1 MNSPSFNEFQ
11 SIIEYLS
18 EELTGS
24 QLQEVQ
30 STADGL
36 VLGFYRYQLQTENSP
51 KSVWLVLD
59 LDKVFPFV
67 GLFDHNPWPKIKKT
81 TPVGLF
87 VNSNFKNHHIE
98 KIAVVANYGRVAE
111 FHFKHPDINLKM
123 ELRLIP
129 KQANLVLVADRKIIS
144 WDKVKELSEVHTHL
158 ESEYLD
164 KEQRSV
170 HFIFKQWLNRRSKI
184 KVDSAASEQSKTNPY
199 NQWVNQRQK
208 EITKKEKA
216 LLQIDQQI
224 AEMNSIPWSEM
235 GEYLKVYGLKNIK
248 LEWTPHLD
256 LAKKA
261 SHNIEK
267 CFTKMKQAATKTEGA
282 ILRKVQ
288 LKKEIAAHSDQS
300 EDAFKLHLD
309 RLVIKQSGVGQRK
322 ASDSQFRR
330 LNIPDSTLITLM
342 GKSAQD
348 NLQLLRQAKAWDLWI
363 HLKDYPSA
371 YAIMQKAKEQK
382 VSDLAITQASQWLVK
397 ESLKNK
403 KNLAGAK
410 LSVVITEC
418 RHVRPIKGDRLGRVT
433 YHHARELL
441 ITV

>member
-11 SIIEYLS
+11 TIIEYLS
-18 EELTGS
+18 EELVGA

-30 STADGL
+30 STSDGL
-36 VLGFYRYQLQTENSP
+36 VLGFYRYQVQHDHSP
-51 KSVWLVLD
+51 KTVWLVLD
-59 LDKVFPFV
+59 LDKIFPFI

-81 TPVGLF
+81 TPAGLF
-87 VNSNFKNHHIE
+87 MNSNFKNHHLE
-98 KIAVVANYGRVAE
+98 KVAVVPNYGRVAE
-111 FHFKHPDINLKM
+111 FRFKSPDMNLKM

-129 KQANLVLVADRKIIS
+129 KQANLVLTTDKKTIS
-144 WDKVKELSEVHTHL
+144 WDKVKELSEVDTRL

-184 KVDSAASEQSKTNPY
+184 KVDSAMDEKNSTNPY
-199 NQWVNQRQK
+199 NQWVTKQKK

-216 LLQIDQQI
+216 LLQIDQQL

-248 LEWTPHLD
+248 LEWTTHLD
-256 LAKKA
+256 LAKKT
-261 SHNIEK
+261 SDNIEK
-267 CFTKMKQAATKTEGA
+267 CFTKMKQATTKTSGA
-282 ILRKVQ
+282 LARKEQ
-288 LKKEIAAHSDQS
+288 LKKEISQLSNQS
-300 EDAFKLHLD
+300 EEAFKLHLD
-309 RLVIKQSGVGQRK
+309 RLVTKQSGVGQRK
-322 ASDSQFRR
+322 ASESQFRR
-330 LNIPDSTLITLM
+330 LNIPDSTLIVLM

-382 VSDLAITQASQWLVK
+382 VPDMALTQAGQWLVK

-418 RHVRPIKGDRLGRVT
+418 RHVRPIKGDRIGRVT

>member
-11 SIIEYLS
+11 TIIEYLS

-30 STADGL
+30 STSDGL
-36 VLGFYRYQLQTENSP
+36 VLGFYRYQVQHDHSP
-51 KSVWLVLD
+51 KTVWLVLD
-59 LDKVFPFV
+59 LDKIFPFI

-81 TPVGLF
+81 TPTGLF
-87 VNSNFKNHHIE
+87 MNSNFKNHHLE
-98 KIAVVANYGRVAE
+98 KIAVIPNYGRVAE
-111 FHFKHPDINLKM
+111 FHFKSPDMKLKM

-129 KQANLVLVADRKIIS
+129 KQANLVLMADKKTIS
-144 WDKVKELSEVHTHL
+144 WDKVKELSEVDTRL

-184 KVDSAASEQSKTNPY
+184 KVDSTSDEKNSSNPY
-199 NQWVNQRQK
+199 NQWVNKQKK

-216 LLQIDQQI
+216 LLQIDQQLT
-224 AEMNSIPWSEM
+224 EMNSIPWSEM

-248 LEWTPHLD
+248 LEWTAHLD
-256 LAKKA
+256 LSKKT
-261 SHNIEK
+261 SDNIEK
-267 CFTKMKQAATKTEGA
+267 CFTKMKQAASKTEGA
-282 ILRKVQ
+282 LNRKEQ
-288 LKKEIAAHSDQS
+288 LKKEISMLSNQS
-300 EDAFKLHLD
+300 EEAFKLHLD
-309 RLVIKQSGVGQRK
+309 RLMTKQSGVGQRK
-322 ASDSQFRR
+322 ASESQFRR
-330 LNIPDSTLITLM
+330 LNIPDSTLIVLM

-382 VSDLAITQASQWLVK
+382 VSDSAMVQASQWLVK
-397 ESLKNK
+397 ESMKNK

-418 RHVRPIKGDRLGRVT
+418 RHVRPIKGDRIGRVT